1 MEASQQTVEVES
13 DVKVPAIQ
21 VKLEDL
27 KTPCADCIKC
37 DVCEVSK
44 SILRLATNIMGITAQ
59 YKIVANVDVQFVECR
74 HKE

>member
-1 MEASQQTVEVES
+1 
-13 DVKVPAIQ
+13 
-21 VKLEDL
+21 
-27 KTPCADCIKC
+27 
-37 DVCEVSK
+37 VCEVSK